1 MRLEENVSKGTFK
14 TIQGN
19 LFVTGDISDV
29 YSKEQFDSQFTVL
42 EDRLQAQVDAAVETA
57 TTYRKGEIIEMLAGH
72 ADGRTL
78 VGKSGSYTLSNVTAA
93 QDLTTTHTSIGLDV
107 DYVPPEGTKTVIYEA
122 QFQIRFIDSDPILHF
137 RATLDGTELEPSRT
151 TFRIAS
157 ASNHQLRYSLSVAIE
172 VDSDSV
178 DESKARIGSWT
189 TAKTLSWTGRDYSNS
204 YDGRLNT
211 TNNWDGTGTDIF
223 ICPMVK
229 ITAIA

>member
-1 MRLEENVSKGTFK
+1 MKVESGITDNKFT
-14 TIQGN
+14 TIEGN
-19 LFVTGDISDV
+19 LVVTGQISDV
-29 YSKEQFDSQFTVL
+29 YSKDE
-42 EDRLQAQVDAAVETA
+42 VDALTGTVEDVAVS
-57 TTYRKGEIIEMLAGH
+57 YRKGEIIEMLAGH

-78 VGKSGSYTLSNVTAA
+78 VGKSGSYTLSNITAA

>member
-1 MRLEENVSKGTFK
+1 MKVESGITDNKFT
-14 TIQGN
+14 TIEGN
-19 LFVTGDISDV
+19 LVVTGQISDV
-29 YSKEQFDSQFTVL
+29 YSKDE
-42 EDRLQAQVDAAVETA
+42 VDALTSTVEDVAVS
-57 TTYRKGEIIEMLAGH
+57 YREGEIIEMLAGH

-178 DESKARIGSWT
+178 DEPKARIGSWT
-189 TAKTLSWTGRDYSNS
+189 TAKTLSWTGRDYSTS
-204 YDGRLNT
+204 YDGRLHT